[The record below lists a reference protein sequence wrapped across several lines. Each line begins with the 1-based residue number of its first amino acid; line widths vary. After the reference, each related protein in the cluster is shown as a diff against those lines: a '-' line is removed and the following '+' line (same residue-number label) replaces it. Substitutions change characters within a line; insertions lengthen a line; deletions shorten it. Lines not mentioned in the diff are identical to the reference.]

1 MKGVKMQE
9 VFEKNTESQDSQ
21 NLQDS
26 IESMQDSVDSQDSV
40 QDLEST
46 DSTNPQDT
54 LNSESSQDQKQIIK
68 DLEEKYLR
76 VYADFENTKKR
87 LERDKNQA
95 LEYANERIIKDLLP
109 VLDALESAKDAAKE
123 HQAIFEGISHTKENL
138 LKILVKYGV
147 EEILTSG
154 EFDPNLHECIMQVAN
169 PEVEN
174 GNIAQ
179 VLQKGYKY
187 KERTLRPA
195 MVAIAKND

>member
-1 MKGVKMQE
+1 MQE
-9 VFEKNTESQDSQ
+9 DIQNTESKDSQDSTQ
-21 NLQDS
+21 
-26 IESMQDSVDSQDSV
+26 SMQDSMDSAESAQNLDST
-40 QDLEST
+40 EST
-46 DSTNPQDT
+46 DSQNAESNQDP
-54 LNSESSQDQKQIIK
+54 KQIIK

-123 HQAIFEGISHTKENL
+123 HQAIFEGISLTKENL
-138 LKILVKYGV
+138 LKILAKYGV
-147 EEILTSG
+147 EEILPSG

-169 PEVEN
+169 PDVQD
-174 GNIAQ
+174 GHIAQ